1 MDRTPERRAWLIL
14 LVSLLICCAL
24 GVGVP
29 GAALT
34 YINSATTDA
43 IAYVQ
48 LQKGIL
54 TTFSPFQS
62 ESDARA
68 VGLSSRRFYEGHTVT
83 AGSKTVGALTFSAS
97 ENGQTS
103 TKIQLYSFAKLR
115 LERAR
120 VPRFVT
126 DAARDDIQLE
136 MLAGRIQVLAQPL
149 SAHNFKIVIRN
160 EHGDVSIEQPGVYSL
175 EMNANELIVEVIE
188 GAATINLQNAREP
201 LTLQPGQRTSASKKF
216 GARGALPKLRDLI
229 RNSHFGSTLTRDWG
243 FAAQAN
249 NNSPKGIVIRSEE
262 NGKGFVVFERVGEK
276 LDWGRTVLTQTINE
290 DVSGRPSLRLRLSF
304 SILVQELD
312 VCGGEGTECPLFA
325 RIDYQNK
332 DGSPDYWLQGFY
344 AKGDPVATDLPVVVR
359 SNDKGDHVFK
369 PIGSSEIFESENLLI
384 QLPNLKVVKSI
395 SIYAEG
401 HALRTRVDSVAL
413 LLQE

>member
-1 MDRTPERRAWLIL
+1 
-14 LVSLLICCAL
+14 
-24 GVGVP
+24 
-29 GAALT
+29 
-34 YINSATTDA
+34 
-43 IAYVQ
+43 
-48 LQKGIL
+48 
-54 TTFSPFQS
+54 
-62 ESDARA
+62 
-68 VGLSSRRFYEGHTVT
+68 
-83 AGSKTVGALTFSAS
+83 
-97 ENGQTS
+97 
-103 TKIQLYSFAKLR
+103 
-115 LERAR
+115 
-120 VPRFVT
+120 
-126 DAARDDIQLE
+126 
-136 MLAGRIQVLAQPL
+136 VLAQPL
-149 SAHNFKIVIRN
+149 SAQNFKIVIRN

-262 NGKGFVVFERVGEK
+262 NGKGFVVFERFGEK

>member
-1 MDRTPERRAWLIL
+1 
-14 LVSLLICCAL
+14 
-24 GVGVP
+24 
-29 GAALT
+29 
-34 YINSATTDA
+34 
-43 IAYVQ
+43 
-48 LQKGIL
+48 
-54 TTFSPFQS
+54 
-62 ESDARA
+62 
-68 VGLSSRRFYEGHTVT
+68 
-83 AGSKTVGALTFSAS
+83 LTFKAN
-97 ENGQTS
+97 ENDEAS

-120 VPRFVT
+120 VPRYVT

-136 MLAGRIQVLAQPL
+136 MLAGRIQVMAQSL
-149 SAHNFKIVIRN
+149 GAHNFKIVIRN
-160 EHGDVSIEQPGVYSL
+160 EHGAVSIEQPGVYSL
-175 EMNANELIVEVIE
+175 EINANELVLEVIE
-188 GAATINLQNAREP
+188 GAATINMQNAREP
-201 LTLQPGQRTSASKKF
+201 LTLQPGQRASASKKS
-216 GARGALPKLRDLI
+216 GARGALPKPRDLI
-229 RNSHFGSTLTRDWG
+229 RNNHFGSTLTRDWG
-243 FAAQAN
+243 FAAQSN
-249 NNSPKGIVIRSEE
+249 NNSSKGVVIRSED

-290 DVSGRPSLRLRLSF
+290 DVSGRPSLRLRLAF

-332 DGSPDYWLQGFY
+332 DGSSDYWLQGFY
-344 AKGDPVATDLPVVVR
+344 AKGDPVAADLPVVVR

-369 PIGSSEIFESENLLI
+369 PIGSSEFFESENLLI